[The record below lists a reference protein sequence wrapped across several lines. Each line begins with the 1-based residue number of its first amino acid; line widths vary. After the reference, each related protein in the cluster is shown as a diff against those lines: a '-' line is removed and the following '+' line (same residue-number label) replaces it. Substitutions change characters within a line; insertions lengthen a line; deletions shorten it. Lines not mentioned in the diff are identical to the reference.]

1 MGSYSQE
8 TLDALAALEAIFGPP
23 DEDGP
28 PKWSFEALFAHLA
41 ACGVP
46 REIIWRQICHIM
58 NLAIIPIITSATFTQ
73 KCNIFEFYGVGKRF
87 SCSTFPLGL
96 KAPRPFPPLKPDVL
110 IDGSNKVWLL
120 EVNQNPSI
128 DLSFPLDKAI
138 KIVSTFPLSLGGFFF
153 TMVTPISCARDIAN
167 DYDNDGHS
175 PQITPGSACG
185 WLRINI

>member
-58 NLAIIPIITSATFTQ
+58 NLTIIPIITS
-73 KCNIFEFYGVGKRF
+73 
-87 SCSTFPLGL
+87 
-96 KAPRPFPPLKPDVL
+96 
-110 IDGSNKVWLL
+110 
-120 EVNQNPSI
+120 
-128 DLSFPLDKAI
+128 SFPETPTQRTEGDSSFGKQTASCMAHMCL
-138 KIVSTFPLSLGGFFF
+138 
-153 TMVTPISCARDIAN
+153 VT
-167 DYDNDGHS
+167 
-175 PQITPGSACG
+175 
-185 WLRINI
+185 